1 MFSESFKP
9 YLLDSL
15 HRWCVDRSYTTHLMV
30 MANYPGVENPH
41 SEFAHGDRMILNLSS
56 PCYQNIQIDSRGV
69 RFDERSGGTLR
80 KVEIPLAA
88 VVGMYA
94 AENRY
99 GFSFDEPNLA
109 KTRAKPQL
117 RLV

>member
-41 SEFAHGDRMILNLSS
+41 SEFAHGDRMILNLS
-56 PCYQNIQIDSRGV
+56 
-69 RFDERSGGTLR
+69 
-80 KVEIPLAA
+80 
-88 VVGMYA
+88 
-94 AENRY
+94 
-99 GFSFDEPNLA
+99 
-109 KTRAKPQL
+109 
-117 RLV
+117 